1 MSKVWLGSIFLKE
14 EDGYKI
20 ILKALEH
27 YKKRLRNIN
36 SSPEL
41 AGAAMFSQIV
51 TQEAMKQ
58 HPIVDS
64 LIKKIPQCLE
74 SPEQLNQ
81 LENDIEL
88 FVKSLE
94 SYKADLKKAQTSDD
108 EFYKKLVNLSDVGPD
123 ETNQIDNAILKIQSF
138 DES

>member
-1 MSKVWLGSIFLKE
+1 MTKVWLGSIFLKE

-58 HPIVDS
+58 HPVVDS
-64 LIKKIPQCLE
+64 LIKKIPRCLE
-74 SPEQLNQ
+74 SSEQLNQ
-81 LENDIEL
+81 LENNIEL

-94 SYKADLKKAQTSDD
+94 SYKSDIKKAQTTGD
-108 EFYKKLVNLSDVGPD
+108 EYYKKLVNISDVGSD
-123 ETNQIDNAILKIQSF
+123 EINKIDNAISKIQLF
-138 DES
+138 EES